1 MIQIRKADERGH
13 AEHGWLESW
22 HSFSFA
28 EYHDPAHMGFSVLRV
43 INEDI
48 VAPGT
53 GFGMHSHRDMEIVT
67 YVLSGAL
74 QHKDSLG
81 TGAVISAGEVQ
92 RMSAGTG
99 IRHSEFN
106 ASETEP
112 VHLLQIWILPE
123 CAGITP
129 GYEQKL
135 IPDEEKRGR
144 WKAIATRDGR
154 DGSLT
159 IHQDAALYA
168 AILEDGE
175 RIQFRPEP
183 GRVQYLQV
191 ARGELSMNGEVLSA
205 GDAVAVT
212 DEKEL
217 VLAAWGGGE
226 VLLFDLPASY

>member
-1 MIQIRKADERGH
+1 MIQIRKANERGH

-28 EYHDPAHMGFSVLRV
+28 EYYDPAHMGFSVLRV

-48 VAPGT
+48 VAPGS
-53 GFGMHSHRDMEIVT
+53 GFGMHPHRDMEIVT

-74 QHKDSLG
+74 QHQDSLG
-81 TGAVISAGEVQ
+81 TGAVITAGEVQ

-106 ASETEP
+106 ASSSEP

-123 CAGITP
+123 RAGITP
-129 GYEQKL
+129 GYEQKR

-154 DGSLT
+154 DDSLT

-168 AILEDGE
+168 AALDDGE
-175 RIQFRPEP
+175 RIEFRPEP
-183 GRVQYLQV
+183 GRVQYLHV
-191 ARGELSMNGEVLSA
+191 VRGEVSMKGEVLSV
-205 GDAVAVT
+205 GDAVSVL

-217 VLAAWGGGE
+217 LLATLGGGE
-226 VLLFDLPASY
+226 VLLFDLPADF

>member
-1 MIQIRKADERGH
+1 MIQIRKANERGH

-28 EYHDPAHMGFSVLRV
+28 EYHDPARMGFSVLRV

-53 GFGMHSHRDMEIVT
+53 GFGMHPHRDMEIVT

-123 CAGITP
+123 RAGIAP

-135 IPDEEKRGR
+135 IPDGEKHGR

-154 DGSLT
+154 EGSLT

-191 ARGELSMNGEVLSA
+191 ARGELSMNGEFLSA

-217 VLAAWGGGE
+217 LLAAWGGGE
-226 VLLFDLPASY
+226 VLLFDLPANY

>member
-81 TGAVISAGEVQ
+81 TGAVISTGEVQ

-123 CAGITP
+123 RADITP
-129 GYEQKL
+129 GYEQRL

-144 WKAIATRDGR
+144 WKAIATPDGR

-217 VLAAWGGGE
+217 VLAVWGGGE

>member
-1 MIQIRKADERGH
+1 MIQIRKAVERGH

-123 CAGITP
+123 RADITP
-129 GYEQKL
+129 GYEQRL

>member
-1 MIQIRKADERGH
+1 MIQIRKARERGH
-13 AEHGWLESW
+13 AQHGWLESW

-48 VAPGT
+48 VAPGS
-53 GFGMHSHRDMEIVT
+53 GFGMHAHRDMEIVT
-67 YVLSGAL
+67 YVLSGKL

-81 TGAVISAGEVQ
+81 TGAIINAGEVQ

-106 ASETEP
+106 ASESLP

-123 CAGITP
+123 RADITP
-129 GYEQKL
+129 GYEQKR

-159 IHQDAALYA
+159 IHQDAAIYA
-168 AILEDGE
+168 TVLDGDE
-175 RIQFRPEP
+175 CIEFQPETE
-183 GRVQYLQV
+183 RVQYLQV
-191 ARGELSMNGEVLSA
+191 ARGTVSMNGETLSA
-205 GDAVAVT
+205 GDAVMLM
-212 DEKEL
+212 DEKKL
-217 VLAAWGGGE
+217 QLAASGSGE
-226 VLLFDLPASY
+226 VLLFDLPTNF

>member
-1 MIQIRKADERGH
+1 MIQIRKANERGH

-28 EYHDPAHMGFSVLRV
+28 EYYDPAHMGFSVLRV

-48 VAPGT
+48 IAPGS
-53 GFGMHSHRDMEIVT
+53 GFGMHPHRDMEIVT

-74 QHKDSLG
+74 QHQDSLG
-81 TGAVISAGEVQ
+81 TGAVITAGEVQ

-106 ASETEP
+106 ASGSEP

-123 CAGITP
+123 RAGITP
-129 GYEQKL
+129 GYEQKR

-168 AILEDGE
+168 TILDDGE
-175 RIQFRPEP
+175 RIEFCPEP
-183 GRVQYLQV
+183 KRVQYLQV
-191 ARGELSMNGEVLSA
+191 VRGEVSMNGEVLA
-205 GDAVAVT
+205 VGDAIAVM

-217 VLAAWGGGE
+217 LLAAWGSGE
-226 VLLFDLPASY
+226 VLLFDLPADF

>member
-28 EYHDPAHMGFSVLRV
+28 EYYDPAHMGFSVLRV

-48 VAPGT
+48 VAPGS
-53 GFGMHSHRDMEIVT
+53 GFGMHPHRDMEIVT

-74 QHKDSLG
+74 QHQDSLG
-81 TGAVISAGEVQ
+81 TGAVITAGEVQ

-106 ASETEP
+106 ASSSEP

-123 CAGITP
+123 RAGITP
-129 GYEQKL
+129 GYEQKR

-154 DGSLT
+154 DDSLT

-168 AILEDGE
+168 AILDDGE
-175 RIQFRPEP
+175 RIEFSPEP
-183 GRVQYLQV
+183 ERVQYLQV
-191 ARGELSMNGEVLSA
+191 VRGEVSMNGEVLSV
-205 GDAVAVT
+205 GDAAAILG
-212 DEKEL
+212 EQEL
-217 VLAAWGGGE
+217 LLAASGGGE
-226 VLLFDLPASY
+226 VLLFDLPADF

>member
-28 EYHDPAHMGFSVLRV
+28 EYHDPAHMGFSVLCV

-53 GFGMHSHRDMEIVT
+53 GFGMHPHRDMEIVT

-106 ASETEP
+106 ASETVP

-123 CAGITP
+123 RAGITP

>member
-28 EYHDPAHMGFSVLRV
+28 EYYDPAHMGFSVLRV

-48 VAPGT
+48 VAPGS
-53 GFGMHSHRDMEIVT
+53 GFGMHPHRDMEIVT

-74 QHKDSLG
+74 QHQDSLG
-81 TGAVISAGEVQ
+81 TGAVITAGEVQ

-106 ASETEP
+106 ASSSEP

-123 CAGITP
+123 RAGITP
-129 GYEQKL
+129 GYEQKR

-144 WKAIATRDGR
+144 WKAIATHDGR
-154 DGSLT
+154 DDSLT

-168 AILEDGE
+168 AILDDGE
-175 RIQFRPEP
+175 RIEFRPEP
-183 GRVQYLQV
+183 ERVQYLQV
-191 ARGELSMNGEVLSA
+191 VRGEVSMNGEVLSV
-205 GDAVAVT
+205 GDAAAMLG
-212 DEKEL
+212 EKEL
-217 VLAAWGGGE
+217 LLAASGGGE
-226 VLLFDLPASY
+226 VLLFDLPADF

>member
-1 MIQIRKADERGH
+1 MIRIRKADERGH

-28 EYHDPAHMGFSVLRV
+28 EYYDPAHMGFSVLRV

-48 VAPGT
+48 VAPGS
-53 GFGMHSHRDMEIVT
+53 GFGMHPHRDMEIVT

-74 QHKDSLG
+74 QHQDSLG
-81 TGAVISAGEVQ
+81 TGAVITAGEVQ

-106 ASETEP
+106 ASATEA
-112 VHLLQIWILPE
+112 VHLLQIWLLPE
-123 CAGITP
+123 RADITP
-129 GYEQKL
+129 GYEQKR
-135 IPDEEKRGR
+135 IPDEDKRGR

-168 AILEDGE
+168 AILDDGA
-175 RIQFRPEP
+175 RIEFRPEP
-183 GRVQYLQV
+183 ERVQYLHIV
-191 ARGELSMNGEVLSA
+191 RGEVSLNGVILSA
-205 GDAVAVT
+205 GDAVALM

-217 VLAAWGGGE
+217 LLAAWGAGE
-226 VLLFDLPASY
+226 VLLFDLPASF

>member
-28 EYHDPAHMGFSVLRV
+28 EYHDPARMGFSKLRV

-53 GFGMHSHRDMEIVT
+53 GFGMHPHRDMEIVT

-81 TGAVISAGEVQ
+81 TGAVIRAGEVQ

-106 ASETEP
+106 ASDTEP

-123 CAGITP
+123 RAGITP

-135 IPDEEKRGR
+135 ISDEEKQGR

-168 AILEDGE
+168 AIVEDGS
-175 RIQFRPEP
+175 RIEYRPEP
-183 GRVQYLQV
+183 ERAQYLHIV
-191 ARGELSMNGEVLSA
+191 RGAASMNGESLAA

-212 DEKEL
+212 DESEL
-217 VLAAWGGGE
+217 VLTASGSTE
-226 VLLFDLPASY
+226 VLLFDLPTDF

>member
-1 MIQIRKADERGH
+1 MIQIRKANERGH

-28 EYHDPAHMGFSVLRV
+28 EYYDAAHMGFSVLRV

-48 VAPGT
+48 VAPGS
-53 GFGMHSHRDMEIVT
+53 GFGMHPHRDMEIVT

-81 TGAVISAGEVQ
+81 TGAVITAGEVQ

-106 ASETEP
+106 ASGSEP
-112 VHLLQIWILPE
+112 VHLLQIWILPDR
-123 CAGITP
+123 ADITP
-129 GYEQKL
+129 GYEQKR

-154 DGSLT
+154 DDSLT

-168 AILEDGE
+168 AILDDGE
-175 RIQFRPEP
+175 RIEFRPEP
-183 GRVQYLQV
+183 ERVQYLQV
-191 ARGELSMNGEVLSA
+191 VRGEVSLNDEVLSA
-205 GDAVAVT
+205 GDAVAVLG
-212 DEKEL
+212 EKEL
-217 VLAAWGGGE
+217 PLAAWGSGE
-226 VLLFDLPASY
+226 VLLFDLPADF

>member
-1 MIQIRKADERGH
+1 MIQIRKANERGH

-28 EYHDPAHMGFSVLRV
+28 EYYDAEHMGFSVLRV

-48 VAPGT
+48 VAPGS
-53 GFGMHSHRDMEIVT
+53 GFGMHPHRDMEIVT

-74 QHKDSLG
+74 QHQDSLG
-81 TGAVISAGEVQ
+81 TGAVITAGEVQ

-106 ASETEP
+106 DSGSEP

-123 CAGITP
+123 RAGITP
-129 GYEQKL
+129 GYEQKR
-135 IPDEEKRGR
+135 IPDEEKHGR

-154 DGSLT
+154 DDSLT
-159 IHQDAALYA
+159 IHQDAALYS
-168 AILEDGE
+168 AILDDGE
-175 RIQFRPEP
+175 RIEFRPEP

-191 ARGELSMNGEVLSA
+191 VRGDVSLNGEVLSA
-205 GDAVAVT
+205 GDAAAVLG
-212 DEKEL
+212 EKEL
-217 VLAAWGGGE
+217 SLAASVNGE
-226 VLLFDLPASY
+226 VLLFDLPAEF

>member
-123 CAGITP
+123 RADITP

-144 WKAIATRDGR
+144 WKAIATRDGH